1 MYFKT
6 VMVLAVILLLYYVVM
21 IALDIQKQKAQ
32 EAASDKKD
40 SETDIDISEEASSF
54 QPTYISREN
63 PNGFQTTDSDMS
75 SLTPE
80 NSQQKEE
87 EEEEVPESIYRRPD
101 YREATM
107 TDGLLVEEI
116 LAEVDR
122 MAETGES
129 DLNTV
134 VHVWEGVA

>member
-1 MYFKT
+1 MYFKII
-6 VMVLAVILLLYYVVM
+6 MVLAVILLLYYVVM
-21 IALDIQKQKAQ
+21 IVLDIQKLKAQ

-63 PNGFQTTDSDMS
+63 PNGFQPSYSELTSSD
-75 SLTPE
+75 PE
-80 NSQQKEE
+80 ESQ
-87 EEEEVPESIYRRPD
+87 EEEEVEVEAESVYRRPD

-107 TDGLLVEEI
+107 TDGLLVED
-116 LAEVDR
+116 LLDEVDR

-134 VHVWEGVA
+134 VHAWEGVA

>member
-6 VMVLAVILLLYYVVM
+6 VMVLAIILLLYYVVM

-63 PNGFQTTDSDMS
+63 PHGFQPSYSELTSSD
-75 SLTPE
+75 PE
-80 NSQQKEE
+80 ESQEE
-87 EEEEVPESIYRRPD
+87 EEENAESLYRRPD

-107 TDGLLVEEI
+107 TDGLLVEE
-116 LAEVDR
+116 LLDEVDR

-134 VHVWEGVA
+134 VHAWEGGA

>member
-63 PNGFQTTDSDMS
+63 PNGFHPSYSELTSSD
-75 SLTPE
+75 PE
-80 NSQQKEE
+80 ESQEE
-87 EEEEVPESIYRRPD
+87 EEKEVESVYRRPD

-107 TDGLLVEEI
+107 TDGLLVED
-116 LAEVDR
+116 LLDEVDR

-134 VHVWEGVA
+134 VHAWKNVA